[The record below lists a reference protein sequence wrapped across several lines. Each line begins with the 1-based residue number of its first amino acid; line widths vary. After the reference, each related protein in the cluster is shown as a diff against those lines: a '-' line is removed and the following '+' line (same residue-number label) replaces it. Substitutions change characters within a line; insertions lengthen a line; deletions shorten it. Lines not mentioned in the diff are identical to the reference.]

1 MSSEVSDSA
10 NESIQ
15 TYIGI
20 ESEPEEGGPSICVEF
35 DISLNIFIIAY
46 ALSLCEKQN
55 SNNP

>member
-1 MSSEVSDSA
+1 MSSEVDSSS
-10 NESIQ
+10 NQSIE

-35 DISLNIFIIAY
+35 DISLNIFLIAY
-46 ALSLCEKQN
+46 ALSLCEKEN